1 MRSHICDGTGYAVI
15 VSAHTSRCPVSVI
28 PYQWNAFPEVTG
40 SDLRQTYVSQNG
52 ALEVHL
58 IQEKRPFGNWRVSAF
73 LYSLQFRAP
82 LPRFIDTDVCITG
95 TDGRPL
101 DLYRA
106 QQISQ
111 YLLKN
116 KERTR

>member
-1 MRSHICDGTGYAVI
+1 MCSHVLKREGHAVI
-15 VSAHTSRCPVSVI
+15 VSAHTSRCPVTVI
-28 PYQWNAFPEVTG
+28 PYQWNAYADVTG

-58 IQEKRPFGNWRVSAF
+58 IQERRPFGNWRASAF

-82 LPRFIDTDVCITG
+82 LPRFIDTDVLITS

-116 KERTR
+116 KERIK